1 MSRRRWRKESDE
13 SFSLWYSVSRNG
25 RTSSRRNTSNFKL
38 IGNEGR
44 KDWRQ
49 VLLSSIYEI
58 LLRYSSVSLDFVFII
73 RRDLFIRVMSRNKIG
88 NIRILTSPYIYI
100 YIYIDIN
107 WKWFPRLKQ
116 LDFVLEWE
124 IYVGL
129 RGILSETRKGKYNR
143 SFLFPLDSI
152 RREIRYYSDSGFSA
166 ALIKSSWTACSRVE
180 VGIGP

>member
-100 YIYIDIN
+100 YIYRY
-107 WKWFPRLKQ
+107 KLK
-116 LDFVLEWE
+116 VISKIET
-124 IYVGL
+124 VRVRSRMRNL
-129 RGILSETRKGKYNR
+129 RRVTR
-143 SFLFPLDSI
+143 DSI
-152 RREIRYYSDSGFSA
+152 RDTEGKIQSIVPFPSRFDSTRNSLLF
-166 ALIKSSWTACSRVE
+166 RFRF
-180 VGIGP
+180 